1 MSDLALTLFLFVIS
15 FLSVGLLYKKGELNM
30 KMRVFGVLGVFLAL
44 RFVVLPFLSK
54 EYFDYMPDS
63 RPVPPCP
70 PGSERGDKNG
80 MDCKSIGDKHG
91 I

>member
-1 MSDLALTLFLFVIS
+1 MSNLLLALLSFVI
-15 FLSVGLLYKKGELNM
+15 VGLSYRKGELNM
-30 KMRVFGVLGVFLAL
+30 KMRVFGVLGVFLML

-54 EYFDYMPDS
+54 EYFNNMPDS

>member
-1 MSDLALTLFLFVIS
+1 MRDLLLLL
-15 FLSVGLLYKKGELNM
+15 LSVAVVGLVYRKDNVKLKIL
-30 KMRVFGVLGVFLAL
+30 VPSGVGVFLVL

-63 RPVPPCP
+63 RVVPPCP

-80 MDCKSIGDKHG
+80 MDCKSMGDKHG